1 MVLYKPI
8 RNTVH
13 IMKIANTMVII
24 VPTVVLF
31 LNISR
36 ESEVRSNVLNPVN
49 SKSLTLDFR
58 FWRLVKSMAS
68 FFFLNF
74 NLNIFMLPNVVISI
88 TT

>member
-1 MVLYKPI
+1 MLEFLESLGDFRLLRLHLFRLRKNTYCMVLYKPI

-49 SKSLTLDFR
+49 SKSLTF
-58 FWRLVKSMAS
+58 S
-68 FFFLNF
+68 FLEAC
-74 NLNIFMLPNVVISI
+74 
-88 TT
+88 